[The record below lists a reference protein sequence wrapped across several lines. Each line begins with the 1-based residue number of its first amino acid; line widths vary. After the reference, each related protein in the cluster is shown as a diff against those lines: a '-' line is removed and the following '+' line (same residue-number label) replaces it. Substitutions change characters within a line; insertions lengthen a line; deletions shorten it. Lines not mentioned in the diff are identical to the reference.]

1 MTMTKEKAKHLA
13 EIFNAYVEGKPI
25 EVFLDGEWCEI
36 TSDGFNFDVENDSY
50 RIKKEPKYRPFKNAK
65 ECFGEM
71 KKHYPIGWM
80 FWNNICDN
88 ILVHVTEIGVGY
100 VEFDSCIYSFVEA
113 FNKGFTFAD
122 GQPFGIKEH

>member
-1 MTMTKEKAKHLA
+1 MTKERAKYLA
-13 EIFNAYVEGKPI
+13 EILTACAEGKTI
-25 EVFLDGEWCEI
+25 EVFLDNKWYEVPAEL
-36 TSDGFNFDVENDSY
+36 FYLNVEKGSY
-50 RIKKEPKYRPFKNAK
+50 RIKKEPTYRPFKNAK

-80 FWNNICDN
+80 FCDNIWDN

-100 VEFDSCIYSFVEA
+100 IEFDSCIYSFVEA

-122 GQPFGIKEH
+122 GQPFGIKE

>member
-1 MTMTKEKAKHLA
+1 MTKEKAKHLA
-13 EIFNAYVEGKPI
+13 EILNAYAEGKPI
-25 EVFLDGEWCEI
+25 EVLLDDEWGEVDLNEY
-36 TSDGFNFDVENDSY
+36 SFDENESY

-65 ECFGEM
+65 ECFEEM

-80 FWNNICDN
+80 YCDNIWDN
-88 ILVHVTEIGVGY
+88 ILVHITETGVGY
-100 VEFDSCIYSFVEA
+100 VEFDSYIYSFIES

>member
-1 MTMTKEKAKHLA
+1 MTKEKAKHLA
-13 EIFNAYVEGKPI
+13 EIFNAYAEGKPI

-36 TSDGFNFDVENDSY
+36 TSNGFNFDVENDSY

-65 ECFGEM
+65 ECFKEM

-80 FWNNICDN
+80 YWDNIWDN
-88 ILVHVTEIGVGY
+88 ILVHITETGVGY

-122 GQPFGIKEH
+122 GQPFGIED

>member
-1 MTMTKEKAKHLA
+1 MTKEKAKYLA
-13 EIFNAYVEGKPI
+13 EVLKAYAEGKSI
-25 EVFLDGEWCEI
+25 EALLD
-36 TSDGFNFDVENDSY
+36 DGWREVNLDEYSLDVENDSY

-65 ECFGEM
+65 ECFEEM

-80 FWNNICDN
+80 YLDKIWDN
-88 ILVHVTEIGVGY
+88 IVVHITEIGAIDI
-100 VEFDSCIYSFVEA
+100 EFNSCVYSFVEA